1 MNNQSTFTENLLKLQ
16 DILSKINNGIT
27 NIKTE
32 KYRILGQ
39 LTQHLT
45 EFDLS
50 EIPVD
55 VELDEIGDL
64 QINVK
69 YTIHCDGF
77 YRKTLHENNNYKWEP
92 IASDEFFDALLKYIE
107 NEYKSNN
114 IKDQLK
120 ESLKEFIKKL

>member
-1 MNNQSTFTENLLKLQ
+1 MKNLLKLQ
-16 DILSKINNGIT
+16 NILSKINNEII

-32 KYRILGQ
+32 KYQILGQ
-39 LTQHLT
+39 LTQLLT

-50 EIPVD
+50 EIPVN

-69 YTIHCDGF
+69 YAIHCDGF

-92 IASDEFFDALLKYIE
+92 ITSNEFFDALLKYIE

-120 ESLKEFIKKL
+120 ESLKEFTMIIK